1 MKCNQCEHFKIL
13 FPPMG
18 KYDSGQAKCG
28 KYDLVVDFFSKQ
40 KLNRLTCIKEGDV
53 NNGQI
58 PSNHNNSPC
67 GYSDYQN
74 HAE

>member
-18 KYDSGQAKCG
+18 KYDNGQAKCE

-40 KLNRLTCIKEGDV
+40 KLNRLTCIESEV
-53 NNGQI
+53 
-58 PSNHNNSPC
+58 
-67 GYSDYQN
+67 QN
-74 HAE
+74 DIIR